1 MGLIEVKLSEEHITK
16 LMDIVK
22 EKGSD
27 LVSMKTDMESKGV
40 PDISRSIIDYIDS
53 EIDNCTTIHDVL
65 WKAKRG
71 GVYVG

>member
-1 MGLIEVKLSEEHITK
+1 MGLIEVKLSEVQITK
-16 LMDIVK
+16 LLGIVK

-27 LVSMKTDMESKGV
+27 LVSMKMDMESKGV

-53 EIDNCTTIHDVL
+53 EIDECSAIHDIL

-71 GVYVG
+71 